1 MIIIGYPGI
10 GKSTLAGRD
19 HKYIDLESSNF
30 KVDDERQEDWYKV
43 YCKVAE
49 DLSMQGYIV
58 FVSSHSVVRETL
70 KSSEEDVA
78 VVYPVGTL
86 EKRWV
91 TKLRDRY
98 NKTNS
103 EKDRM
108 AYERAKDHFNEDIAS
123 LFNYPTRHHVWL
135 TTMAYDLES
144 EIIRMINHNIF
155 QGVLNISQNPDSRV
169 KQSLL
174 WRC

>member
-10 GKSTLAGRD
+10 GKSTLGGRD
-19 HKYIDLESSNF
+19 HKYIDLESSIF
-30 KVDDERQEDWYKV
+30 KVDGERSEDWYKV

-49 DLSMQGYIV
+49 DLSRQGYIV

-78 VVYPVGTL
+78 VAYPVGAL

-103 EKDRM
+103 EKDRI
-108 AYERAKDHFNEDIAS
+108 AYERAKDHFNEDIVS
-123 LFNYPTRHHVWL
+123 LLNYPTRHHVWL

-144 EIIRMINHNIF
+144 EIIRMINHDILGCF
-155 QGVLNISQNPDSRV
+155 
-169 KQSLL
+169 KY
-174 WRC
+174 

>member
-91 TKLRDRY
+91 SKLRDRY

-155 QGVLNISQNPDSRV
+155 RV
-169 KQSLL
+169 F
-174 WRC
+174 

>member
-19 HKYIDLESSNF
+19 HKYVDLESSNF
-30 KVDDERQEDWYKV
+30 KINGEKSEDWYKV

-49 DLSMQGYIV
+49 DLSKQGYIV
-58 FVSSHSVVRETL
+58 FVSSHSVVREAL
-70 KSSEEDVA
+70 KGSEEAVA
-78 VVYPVGTL
+78 VAYPVGTL
-86 EKRWV
+86 EKRWI

-108 AYERAKDHFNEDIAS
+108 AYKRAKDHFNEDIVS
-123 LFNYPTRHHVWL
+123 LLNYPTHHHVCL
-135 TTMAYDLES
+135 TTMDYDLES
-144 EIIRMINHNIF
+144 EIIRMINHDIF
-155 QGVLNISQNPDSRV
+155 RV
-169 KQSLL
+169 F
-174 WRC
+174 

>member
-30 KVDDERQEDWYKV
+30 KIDGKRSEDWHKA

-49 DLSMQGYIV
+49 DLSRQGYCV
-58 FVSSHSVVRETL
+58 FVSCHSAVREAL
-70 KSSEEDVA
+70 KGSEEDVA

-108 AYERAKDHFNEDIAS
+108 AYERARDHFNEDIAS
-123 LFNYPTRHHVWL
+123 LFNYPTCRQVWL

-144 EIIRMINHNIF
+144 EIIRMINHDIYKTTKKSENYLEKHII
-155 QGVLNISQNPDSRV
+155 LPESKN
-169 KQSLL
+169 K
-174 WRC
+174 

>member
-30 KVDDERQEDWYKV
+30 KINGERSEDWYKV
-43 YCKVAE
+43 YCKIAE
-49 DLSMQGYIV
+49 DLSRQGYIV
-58 FVSSHSVVRETL
+58 FVSCHSVVREAL
-70 KSSEEDVA
+70 KDSEEDVA
-78 VVYPVGTL
+78 VVYPIGAL

-108 AYERAKDHFNEDIAS
+108 AYERAKDHFNEDIVS
-123 LFNYPTRHHVWL
+123 LLNYPTRHQVWL
-135 TTMAYDLES
+135 TSMNYDLES
-144 EIIRMINHNIF
+144 EIIRMVNHDIYKRF
-155 QGVLNISQNPDSRV
+155 
-169 KQSLL
+169 
-174 WRC
+174 

>member
-19 HKYIDLESSNF
+19 YKYIDLESSNF
-30 KVDDERQEDWYKV
+30 KINGEKSEDWYKV
-43 YCKVAE
+43 YCKIAE
-49 DLSMQGYIV
+49 DLSRQGYIV
-58 FVSSHSVVRETL
+58 FVSCHSVVREAL
-70 KSSEEDVA
+70 KSSEENVA
-78 VVYPVGTL
+78 VAYPVGTL

-98 NKTNS
+98 EKTNS

-108 AYERAKDHFNEDIAS
+108 AYERARDHFIEDIAS
-123 LFNYPTRHHVWL
+123 LFNYPTRYQIWL

-144 EIIRMINHNIF
+144 EIIRMINHDIF
-155 QGVLNISQNPDSRV
+155 RV
-169 KQSLL
+169 F
-174 WRC
+174 